1 MNAPLISLNQKK
13 KLPVGI
19 TKMASKGICRSR
31 VLYSTLQKIEQG
43 LPDSIEHISFS
54 QFKAYYGKIT
64 RGGWGVKHTCMYSD
78 KGAMQNTKT
87 PAGGWGGGWV
97 RLLEGF

>member
-13 KLPVGI
+13 NCLW
-19 TKMASKGICRSR
+19 ASPRWQVKGSAE
-31 VLYSTLQKIEQG
+31 VEYSTLLYSQKIEQG

-64 RGGWGVKHTCMYSD
+64 RGGWGVEHTCMYSD
-78 KGAMQNTKT
+78 KGAMQNTRT
-87 PAGGWGGGWV
+87 PAGGG
-97 RLLEGF
+97 EAS